1 MSPSLGK
8 MGLRAQTSSD
18 LQYLSLTS
26 HTESGLFSASIK
38 NRSKVG
44 RLKRF
49 SINSVPSR
57 WLWREWWAPKFLLV
71 CLPLSCKVTRLR
83 MFLAWTP
90 DYLASIYSRPFKD
103 PSLHRPPPPSTSP
116 NMWWKTLERVAWLC
130 LLYVCFLLSSHP
142 HLWGEGWV
150 FMCLEFAPS
159 ESLYVQMRRPGD
171 STRINCTVVISSFHQ
186 NMSELKV

>member
-116 NMWWKTLERVAWLC
+116 QYVMKDTGESCMAMPSVCVLSPFLPPTSVRRRLGLHVSWICAFWVALCPNEKTRW
-130 LLYVCFLLSSHP
+130 
-142 HLWGEGWV
+142 
-150 FMCLEFAPS
+150 
-159 ESLYVQMRRPGD
+159 
-171 STRINCTVVISSFHQ
+171 
-186 NMSELKV
+186 